1 MTRNLQAV
9 DTFHRRVAARETV
22 AVRAARHAWSRVDKN
37 NIRGSW
43 AHIKQPLTDILSDVQ
58 EQAVNAG
65 LDANVD
71 VMAEIGQYS
80 APDGLINARSFSGY
94 SAGGVALDEWIDR
107 PAIRALEFIKEGI
120 SADEALDRV
129 GGLFSSSVATNL
141 ADVIRQ
147 AQQADIATRKHMGF
161 IRCCN
166 ADACKWCIVLSGKI
180 YRYNTG
186 FERHMNCHCYHLPVN
201 LDDVGSVMDIAPSPI
216 ELFNRMS
223 ESEQNKTF
231 GIVGARSI
239 RAGADIGQIVN
250 SRLDS
255 TRITKSSRSYFALQL
270 KDKGFTLPS
279 AKDKSRK
286 PFRRLTVDECWAS
299 GSRKEVVQ
307 RLKDNGYILPR
318 EFRYEHRGN
327 VGGLW
332 SLNPAVRRAE
342 QIYQE
347 AVKSEDLA
355 RVAQAEKGLREA
367 YGKISDSMSNGMGYR

>member
-9 DTFHRRVAARETV
+9 DTFHRRVAAGEAV

-43 AHIKQPLTDILSDVQ
+43 ARVKQPLVNILSDIQ
-58 EQAVNAG
+58 EQAVDAG

-80 APDGLINARSFSGY
+80 APEALVDSRAFSKF
-94 SAGGVALDEWIDR
+94 SSGGVPLDEWIDR
-107 PAIRALEFIKEGI
+107 PAIRALEFIKEGVGV
-120 SADEALDRV
+120 DEALGRV

-186 FERHMNCHCYHLPVN
+186 FERHVNCHCYHLPVN

-231 GIVGARSI
+231 GMTGAKSI

-250 SRLDS
+250 SKLDS

-299 GSRKEVVQ
+299 GSRKEAIQ

-318 EFRYEHRGN
+318 EFRYEHRKN

-367 YGKISDSMSNGMGYR
+367 YGKISNSMSNGMGYR

>member
-9 DTFHRRVAARETV
+9 DTFHRRVAAGEAV

-43 AHIKQPLTDILSDVQ
+43 ARVKQPLVNILSDIQ
-58 EQAVNAG
+58 EQAVDAG

-80 APDGLINARSFSGY
+80 APEALVDSRAFSKF
-94 SAGGVALDEWIDR
+94 SSGGVPLDEWIDR
-107 PAIRALEFIKEGI
+107 PAIRALEFIKEGVGV
-120 SADEALDRV
+120 DEALGRV

-231 GIVGARSI
+231 GVSGAKSI

-250 SRLDS
+250 SKLDS
-255 TRITKSSRSYFALQL
+255 TCITKSSRSYFALQL

-299 GSRKEVVQ
+299 GSRKEAIQ

-318 EFRYEHRGN
+318 EFRYEHRKN

-342 QIYQE
+342 QLYQE
-347 AVKSEDLA
+347 AVKSEDLM
-355 RVAQAEKGLREA
+355 RIAQAEKGLREA
-367 YGKISDSMSNGMGYR
+367 YGKISNSMSNGMGYR

>member
-1 MTRNLQAV
+1 MVRNLQAV
-9 DTFHRRVAARETV
+9 DTFHRRVAAREAV
-22 AVRAARHAWSRVDKN
+22 AVRAARHAWSRVNKN
-37 NIRGSW
+37 DIRGSW
-43 AHIKQPLTDILSDVQ
+43 ARIKQPLVDVLSNVQ
-58 EQAVNAG
+58 EQAVDAG

-71 VMAEIGQYS
+71 VMAETGQYVEPE
-80 APDGLINARSFSGY
+80 ALINSHAFSKY
-94 SAGGVALDEWIDR
+94 SASGVALDEWVDR
-107 PAIRALEFIKEGI
+107 PAIRTLELIKEGVN
-120 SADEALDRV
+120 AEEALERV

-147 AQQADIATRKHMGF
+147 AQQADITTRRHMGY

-166 ADACKWCIVLSGKI
+166 ADACKWCIILSGKI

-201 LDDVGSVMDIAPSPI
+201 LDDVGSVMDIAPTPI
-216 ELFNRMS
+216 EMFNRLN
-223 ESEQNKTF
+223 EAEQNKRF
-231 GIVGARSI
+231 GILGAESI

-250 SRLDS
+250 SKLDKTS
-255 TRITKSSRSYFALQL
+255 ITRSSRSYFALHL

-286 PFRRLTVDECWAS
+286 PFRRLTVEECWSAR
-299 GSRKEVVQ
+299 SREEAVQ

-318 EFRYEHRGN
+318 DFRYEHRKD

-355 RVAQAEKGLREA
+355 RIAQAEKGLREA
-367 YGKISDSMSNGMGYR
+367 YEKISDSMSNGMGYR

>member
-1 MTRNLQAV
+1 MTRNLQSV
-9 DTFHRRVAARETV
+9 DTFHRRVAAREAV

-37 NIRGSW
+37 DIRGSW
-43 AHIKQPLTDILSDVQ
+43 ARVKQPLVNVLSDIQ
-58 EQAVNAG
+58 EQAVDAG

-80 APDGLINARSFSGY
+80 APEALVDSHAFSKF
-94 SAGGVALDEWIDR
+94 SSGGVLLDEWVDR

-120 SADEALDRV
+120 GVDEALDRV
-129 GGLFSSSVATNL
+129 GSLFSSSVATNL

-231 GIVGARSI
+231 GIVGAKSI

-299 GSRKEVVQ
+299 GSRKEAMQ

-318 EFRYEHRGN
+318 EFRYEHRKS

-347 AVKSEDLA
+347 AVKSEDLT
-355 RVAQAEKGLREA
+355 RIAQAEKGLREA
-367 YGKISDSMSNGMGYR
+367 YEKISSSMSNGMGYR

>member
-1 MTRNLQAV
+1 MTRNLQSV
-9 DTFHRRVAARETV
+9 DTFHRRVAAREAV

-37 NIRGSW
+37 DIRGSW
-43 AHIKQPLTDILSDVQ
+43 ARVKQPLVNVLSDIQ
-58 EQAVNAG
+58 EQAVDAG

-71 VMAEIGQYS
+71 VMAETGQYS
-80 APDGLINARSFSGY
+80 APEALVDSRAFSKF
-94 SAGGVALDEWIDR
+94 SSGGVLLDEWVDR
-107 PAIRALEFIKEGI
+107 PAIRALEFIKEGVG
-120 SADEALDRV
+120 ADEALDRV
-129 GGLFSSSVATNL
+129 GSLFSSSVATNL

-231 GIVGARSI
+231 GMTGAKSI

-250 SRLDS
+250 SKLDS

-279 AKDKSRK
+279 DKDKSRK

-299 GSRKEVVQ
+299 GSRKEAIQ

-318 EFRYEHRGN
+318 EFRYEHRKN

-367 YGKISDSMSNGMGYR
+367 YGKIFNSMSNGMGYR

>member
-9 DTFHRRVAARETV
+9 DTFHRRVAAREAV

-43 AHIKQPLTDILSDVQ
+43 ARVKQPLVNVLSDIQ
-58 EQAVNAG
+58 EQAVDAG

-71 VMAEIGQYS
+71 VMAETGQYS
-80 APDGLINARSFSGY
+80 APEALVDARAFSKF
-94 SAGGVALDEWIDR
+94 SSGGVLLDEWVDR
-107 PAIRALEFIKEGI
+107 PAIRALEFIKEGVG
-120 SADEALDRV
+120 ADEALDRV
-129 GGLFSSSVATNL
+129 GSLFSSSVATNL

-147 AQQADIATRKHMGF
+147 AQQADIAARKHMGF

-231 GIVGARSI
+231 GITGARSI

-250 SRLDS
+250 SKLDS

-299 GSRKEVVQ
+299 GGRREAIQ

-367 YGKISDSMSNGMGYR
+367 YGKISSSMSNGMGYR

>member
-9 DTFHRRVAARETV
+9 GTFHRRVAAREAV

-37 NIRGSW
+37 DIRGSW
-43 AHIKQPLTDILSDVQ
+43 TRVKQPLVNVLSDIQ
-58 EQAVNAG
+58 EQAVDAG

-71 VMAEIGQYS
+71 AMAEIGQYS
-80 APDGLINARSFSGY
+80 APEALVDSRAFSKF
-94 SAGGVALDEWIDR
+94 SSGGVLLDEWVDR
-107 PAIRALEFIKEGI
+107 PAIRALEFIKEGVG
-120 SADEALDRV
+120 ADEALERV
-129 GGLFSSSVATNL
+129 GSLFSSSVATNL

-223 ESEQNKTF
+223 EAEQNKTF
-231 GIVGARSI
+231 GIVGAKSI

-255 TRITKSSRSYFALQL
+255 THITKSSRSYFALQL

-299 GSRKEVVQ
+299 GSRKEAIQ

-318 EFRYEHRGN
+318 EFRYEHRKS

-347 AVKSEDLA
+347 AVKSEDLT
-355 RVAQAEKGLREA
+355 RIAQAEKGLREA
-367 YGKISDSMSNGMGYR
+367 YGKISSSMSNGMGYR

>member
-9 DTFHRRVAARETV
+9 DTFHRRVAAREAV

-43 AHIKQPLTDILSDVQ
+43 ARVKQPLVNVLRDIQ
-58 EQAVNAG
+58 EQAVDAG

-80 APDGLINARSFSGY
+80 APEALVDSRAFSKF
-94 SAGGVALDEWIDR
+94 SSGGVLLDEWVDR
-107 PAIRALEFIKEGI
+107 PAIRALEFIKEGVG
-120 SADEALDRV
+120 ADEALERV
-129 GGLFSSSVATNL
+129 GSLFSSSVATNL

-147 AQQADIATRKHMGF
+147 AQQADITARKHMGF

-231 GIVGARSI
+231 GITGAKSI

-255 TRITKSSRSYFALQL
+255 THITKSSRSYFALQL

-299 GSRKEVVQ
+299 GSRREAIQ

-318 EFRYEHRGN
+318 EFRYEHRKN

-367 YGKISDSMSNGMGYR
+367 YGKISNSMSNGMGYR

>member
-9 DTFHRRVAARETV
+9 DTFHKRVTAREAV

-37 NIRGSW
+37 DIRGSW
-43 AHIKQPLTDILSDVQ
+43 ARVKQPLVDVLSDVQ
-58 EQAVNAG
+58 EQAVDAG

-80 APDGLINARSFSGY
+80 APEALVDSHAFSKF
-94 SAGGVALDEWIDR
+94 SAGGVPLDEWVDR
-107 PAIRALEFIKEGI
+107 PAIRTLELIKEGVGV
-120 SADEALDRV
+120 DEALGRV
-129 GGLFSSSVATNL
+129 GGSFSSSVATNL

-147 AQQADIATRKHMGF
+147 AQQADIATRRHMGF

-250 SRLDS
+250 SKLDS
-255 TRITKSSRSYFALQL
+255 ARITKSSRSYFALQL

-299 GSRKEVVQ
+299 GNRKEAIQ

-318 EFRYEHRGN
+318 DFRYEHRKN
-327 VGGLW
+327 ISGLW
-332 SLNPAVRRAE
+332 ELNPAVRRAE

-355 RVAQAEKGLREA
+355 RIAQAEKGLREA
-367 YGKISDSMSNGMGYR
+367 YEKISDSMSNGMGYR

>member
-9 DTFHRRVAARETV
+9 DTFHRRVAAREAV

-43 AHIKQPLTDILSDVQ
+43 ARVKQPLVNVLSDIQ
-58 EQAVNAG
+58 EQAVDAG

-71 VMAEIGQYS
+71 VMAETGQYS
-80 APDGLINARSFSGY
+80 APEALVDARAFSKF
-94 SAGGVALDEWIDR
+94 SSGGVLLDEWVDR
-107 PAIRALEFIKEGI
+107 PAIRALEFIKEGVG
-120 SADEALDRV
+120 ADEALDRV
-129 GGLFSSSVATNL
+129 GSLFSSSVATNL

-147 AQQADIATRKHMGF
+147 AQQADIAARKHMGF

-231 GIVGARSI
+231 GITGARSI

-250 SRLDS
+250 SKLDS

-299 GSRKEVVQ
+299 GGRREAIQ

-355 RVAQAEKGLREA
+355 RVAQVEKGLREA
-367 YGKISDSMSNGMGYR
+367 YGKISSSMSNGMGYR

>member
-1 MTRNLQAV
+1 MTRSLQAV
-9 DTFHRRVAARETV
+9 DTFHRRVAAGEAV

-43 AHIKQPLTDILSDVQ
+43 ARVKQPLVNILSDIQ
-58 EQAVNAG
+58 EQAVDAG

-80 APDGLINARSFSGY
+80 APEALVDSRAFSKF
-94 SAGGVALDEWIDR
+94 SSGGVPLDEWIDR
-107 PAIRALEFIKEGI
+107 PAIRALEFIKEGVGV
-120 SADEALDRV
+120 DEALGRV
-129 GGLFSSSVATNL
+129 SGLFSSSVATNL

-147 AQQADIATRKHMGF
+147 AQQADIAARKNMGF

-231 GIVGARSI
+231 GMTGAKSI

-250 SRLDS
+250 SKLDS

-299 GSRKEVVQ
+299 GSRKEAIQ
-307 RLKDNGYILPR
+307 RLKNNGYILPR
-318 EFRYEHRGN
+318 EFRYEHRKN

-332 SLNPAVRRAE
+332 ELNPAVRRAE

-367 YGKISDSMSNGMGYR
+367 YGKISSSMSNGMGYR

>member
-9 DTFHRRVAARETV
+9 DTFHRRVAAREAV

-43 AHIKQPLTDILSDVQ
+43 ARVKQPLVNVLSDIQ
-58 EQAVNAG
+58 EQAVDAG

-71 VMAEIGQYS
+71 AMAEIGQYS
-80 APDGLINARSFSGY
+80 APEALVDSRAFSKF
-94 SAGGVALDEWIDR
+94 SSGGVLLDEWVDR
-107 PAIRALEFIKEGI
+107 PAIRALEFIKEGVG
-120 SADEALDRV
+120 ADEALERV
-129 GGLFSSSVATNL
+129 GSLFSSSVATNL

-231 GIVGARSI
+231 GITGAKSI

-255 TRITKSSRSYFALQL
+255 AHITKSSRSYFALQL

-299 GSRKEVVQ
+299 GSRREAIQ

-318 EFRYEHRGN
+318 EFRYEHRKN

-367 YGKISDSMSNGMGYR
+367 YGKISNSMSNGMGYR